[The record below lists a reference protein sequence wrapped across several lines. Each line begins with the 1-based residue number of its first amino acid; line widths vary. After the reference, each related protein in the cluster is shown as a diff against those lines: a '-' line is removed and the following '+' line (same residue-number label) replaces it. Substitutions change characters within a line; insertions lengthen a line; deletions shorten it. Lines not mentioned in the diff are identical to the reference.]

1 MLLFPGN
8 SAASSSQLG
17 MSFLDDGVVRVGVNL
32 DDGKITAAIV
42 GDDGFGVGIVEP
54 MTTTIVAIPGTVEAT
69 EYPWSVNGYLAPAEP
84 EIIDANAV
92 YSYSYS
98 LVVGSLEGIRAYA
111 VRYRIDGRPDYHFSH
126 DRRHWWY
133 VNATDRGFP
142 INGALRVNVDERD
155 PQLIGP
161 QQSWRARSAR
171 TLYVRGAWHTAQDDA
186 QLFWSVPDGGFSEA
200 RSIRFLARNDG
211 RFHTY
216 KLRVARVPTYGGVI
230 DQLRLDP
237 VQGRDP
243 GWADI
248 ECISW
253 KPCRPQPA
261 VERALQ
267 TEGRL
272 VPYLDSRQRHRAFVS
287 TRRPAVNREWRQRH
301 RRRRP
306 ASARSR
312 LGDETVG

>member
-111 VRYRIDGRPDYHFSH
+111 VRTESMAGRTITSATTAVIGGTSTQRIAAS
-126 DRRHWWY
+126 
-133 VNATDRGFP
+133 
-142 INGALRVNVDERD
+142 
-155 PQLIGP
+155 
-161 QQSWRARSAR
+161 RS
-171 TLYVRGAWHTAQDDA
+171 TA
-186 QLFWSVPDGGFSEA
+186 
-200 RSIRFLARNDG
+200 
-211 RFHTY
+211 
-216 KLRVARVPTYGGVI
+216 
-230 DQLRLDP
+230 
-237 VQGRDP
+237 
-243 GWADI
+243 
-248 ECISW
+248 
-253 KPCRPQPA
+253 PC
-261 VERALQ
+261 
-267 TEGRL
+267 G
-272 VPYLDSRQRHRAFVS
+272 
-287 TRRPAVNREWRQRH
+287 
-301 RRRRP
+301 
-306 ASARSR
+306 
-312 LGDETVG
+312 